1 VAGYAIRNLEILAFG
16 DRDENDAETQ
26 TPNWPE

>member
-16 DRDENDAETQ
+16 GREKNDAETQ
-26 TPNWPE
+26 PPTWPE